1 METVTES
8 KVLSFVDALS
18 VPQTLTNT
26 RKESLQA
33 LNAMEFPTT
42 RVEEWKYTR
51 VGRIANK
58 KFTQGT
64 PELKNSLA
72 TFTID
77 KLDAHLLVFVNGY
90 YRDDLSEI
98 QDKDGL
104 TIKSI
109 EELEDAYYSGLVED
123 TEENVFSL
131 INKAYQTGGVCI
143 SVEKNKKVEKPI
155 HLLHVISGDQTIA
168 NVRHFLEVETGAEA
182 EIITSYHSE
191 NANDSFSNHVLE
203 GHVGQNAR
211 LTINKIQR
219 EEKSVFNITNELF
232 IQDKDS
238 NFKINTITTGSLLTR
253 NGLNVLVEGENC
265 YTEMNGAYL
274 GTEKQHLDNHTL
286 IDQMYSNCVSSE
298 TYKGVMDDK
307 SVGVFNGKVIVRQDA
322 QKIEAYQ
329 SNGNILLSD
338 TATVNSKPELE
349 IYADDVRCS
358 HGSTTGQIDED
369 AIFYLRSRG
378 ISKQN
383 ARKLMV
389 AAFIGDVLDKIDNEA
404 VRANVD
410 ELFFEE
416 YGWKF

>member
-1 METVTES
+1 MEAVTES

-18 VPQTLTNT
+18 TPETLTNT

-64 PELKNSLA
+64 PELNTERSA
-72 TFTID
+72 FTID
-77 KLDAHLLVFVNGY
+77 KLDAHVLVFVNGH
-90 YRDDLSEI
+90 YRHDLSEV

-104 TIKSI
+104 TIQSI
-109 EELEDAYYSGLVED
+109 DELEEKYYAGLVED

-131 INKAYQTGGVCI
+131 INKAYQTGGVHI
-143 SVEKNKKVEKPI
+143 SVDKNTKVEKPI

-168 NVRHFLEVETGAEA
+168 NVRHFLEVKTGAEV
-182 EIITSYHSE
+182 EVITSYHSE
-191 NANDSFSNHVLE
+191 NAKDAFSNHVLE

-274 GTEKQHLDNHTL
+274 GNEKQHLDNHTL

-358 HGSTTGQIDED
+358 HGSTTGQIDEE

-410 ELFFEE
+410 ALFLEE